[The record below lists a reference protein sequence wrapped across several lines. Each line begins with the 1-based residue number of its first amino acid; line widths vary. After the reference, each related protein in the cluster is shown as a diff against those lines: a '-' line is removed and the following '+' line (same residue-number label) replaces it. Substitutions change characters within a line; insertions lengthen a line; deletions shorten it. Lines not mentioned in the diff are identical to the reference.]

1 MAHAW
6 RLCAGEPVSRKRVV
20 GSNPTPGAYRCVL
33 VCSHFPASRGTFLES
48 SCYMPQ
54 QEAEPAPSA
63 LSSPIHFRRTG
74 LVVFTARLVSVATGL
89 AFLLMLTRSLTPT
102 DFGLWEFIV
111 DLVAFS
117 SYPAGL
123 IAFWATRK
131 IARGLK
137 LGMTAIGV
145 SLLLSVAGLV
155 FFLFASL
162 YLHSEVGSV
171 LSHFVVAAALVP
183 LSYLSVATN
192 AVVSGHRP
200 AVAGYS
206 LVSSEVCKVAAAYL
220 LLIVLGL
227 GVDGVIATMAVTYLV
242 QSLVNA
248 LMSRDALGPSVDLKE
263 GRRWLVDSWVPALS
277 SLAYTV
283 NIADTFVASIVFAG
297 TLVVG
302 YYQAAF
308 SLATIVTY
316 SGYLATALYPMLLG
330 GGQEGLPSV
339 ALDFTLLFGIPM
351 AVGASVLSRPLLFLL
366 KPVYAE
372 GQTALV
378 ILSFASL
385 VYALSSVVDYTL
397 LGSERVDAGP
407 GATAGE
413 YARSNLTFVPVVNFV
428 SSAVYLALIYLLL
441 SRFAAAPLPVILE
454 LWAAG
459 QAAILLASVL
469 VKARRAARGGSL
481 RLPRALPLYILSSAA
496 MGVFSY
502 YLSTFLSYS
511 SRSFLLGA
519 QLFLVVASSG
529 ALYFILL
536 YALDGQFRSLA
547 RRLVGLSR

>member
-1 MAHAW
+1 MAD
-6 RLCAGEPVSRKRVV
+6 S
-20 GSNPTPGAYRCVL
+20 
-33 VCSHFPASRGTFLES
+33 
-48 SCYMPQ
+48 
-54 QEAEPAPSA
+54 APSA

-74 LVVFTARLVSVATGL
+74 LVVFSARLLSVATGL

-137 LGMTAIGV
+137 LGRTAIGV
-145 SLLLSVAGLV
+145 SLLLSAAGIAFFVVASV
-155 FFLFASL
+155 
-162 YLHSEVGSV
+162 YLHSEVGSA
-171 LSHFVVAAALVP
+171 LSHFVIAAALVP

-192 AVVSGHRP
+192 AVVSGYRP
-200 AVAGYS
+200 EAAGYS
-206 LVSSEVCKVAAAYL
+206 LVASEIFKVVSAYAL
-220 LLIVLGL
+220 LVVLGM

-242 QSLVNA
+242 QSLVNTF
-248 LMSRDALGPSVDLKE
+248 MSRGALGPSVDLGE

-308 SLATIVTY
+308 SIATIVTY

-330 GGQEGLPSV
+330 GGSEGLPSV

-351 AVGASVLSRPLLFLL
+351 AVGASVLARPLLFLL

-372 GQTALV
+372 GQTALI

-385 VYALSSVVDYTL
+385 VYAVSGVVDYTL
-397 LGSERVDAGP
+397 LGTERVDAGG
-407 GATAGE
+407 GAAAGD
-413 YARSNLTFVPVVNFV
+413 YAKSNLTFVPIVNFV
-428 SSAVYLALIYLLL
+428 SSVAYLALIFLLL
-441 SRFAAAPLPVILE
+441 SRYSSAPLPVILE
-454 LWAAG
+454 LWASG
-459 QAAILLASVL
+459 QLVILFASVL
-469 VKARRAARGGSL
+469 VKARRAARGSAL
-481 RLPRALPLYILSSAA
+481 RLPRNLPLYTLASAV
-496 MGVFSY
+496 MGLFSY
-502 YLSTFLSYS
+502 SLSRFISYT
-511 SRSFLLGA
+511 SRSLLLGA
-519 QLFLVVASSG
+519 ELVLVVASSG
-529 ALYFILL
+529 ALYFLL
-536 YALDGQFRSLA
+536 MYALDSQFRSL
-547 RRLVGLSR
+547 VGRFIGRHK